1 MPFAKSLDEE
11 LAVEPC
17 RNEQRLLFVDLGFG
31 AEVEAIHTMEHISVQ
46 YFNVG
51 KLDVID
57 EHQRGCVR
65 EAVLAHV
72 LLDEVDV
79 LL

>member
-17 RNEQRLLFVDLGFG
+17 RNEQRLFFVDLGLG
-31 AEVEAIHTMEHISVQ
+31 AEVEAIHTMKDVSVQ

-51 KLDVID
+51 QLDVID
-57 EHQRGCVR
+57 KHQCSCVR

-72 LLDEVDV
+72 LLDEVEV